1 MNRILIVDDDP
12 ASAALLEA
20 FLRDEASEIKTV
32 TESQHVE
39 QAFLEFEPDI
49 VLLDL
54 HMPKPDGLEILRKLS
69 SARNSLGFLPVIVLT
84 GDTGRVAR
92 NSALLLGADDFLIKP
107 LDEQDVVL
115 RVRNLLR
122 TRRLWV
128 ELAEANRALEKAA
141 L

>member
-12 ASAALLEA
+12 TNVALLEA
-20 FLRDEASEIKTV
+20 YLGDENSEIRTV
-32 TESQHVE
+32 TESHHVE
-39 QAFLEFEPDI
+39 QAFVEFEPDI

-54 HMPKPDGLEILRKLS
+54 HMPKPDGLEILSNLS
-69 SARNSLGFLPVIVLT
+69 SMRASLGFLPVIVLT
-84 GDTGRVAR
+84 ADTGRVAR
-92 NSALLLGADDFLIKP
+92 NSALLLGADDFLTKP

-128 ELAEANRALEKAA
+128 ELADANRALERAPG
-141 L
+141 

>member
-1 MNRILIVDDDP
+1 MNRILIVDDDS
-12 ASAALLEA
+12 ASVALLEA
-20 FLRDEASEIKTV
+20 YLGDGDSEIRTV
-32 TESQHVE
+32 TESHHVE
-39 QAFLEFEPDI
+39 QAFVEFEPDI

-54 HMPKPDGLEILRKLS
+54 HMPKPDGLEILSNLS
-69 SARNSLGFLPVIVLT
+69 SMRASLGFLPVIVLT

-92 NSALLLGADDFLIKP
+92 NSALLLGADDFLTKP

-128 ELAEANRALEKAA
+128 ELADANRALEKATV
-141 L
+141 

>member
-1 MNRILIVDDDP
+1 MNRILIVDDDA
-12 ASAALLEA
+12 ASVALLEVY
-20 FLRDEASEIKTV
+20 LHDEASVIKTV

-54 HMPKPDGLEILRKLS
+54 HMPKPDGLEILSKMS
-69 SARNSLGFLPVIVLT
+69 SMRSSLGFLPVIVLT

-92 NSALLLGADDFLIKP
+92 NSALLLGADDFLTKP

-128 ELAEANRALEKAA
+128 ELADANRALERAP

>member
-12 ASAALLEA
+12 ASVAVLEA
-20 FLRDEASEIKTV
+20 YLGDEASEIRSV
-32 TESQHVE
+32 SESHHVE

-54 HMPKPDGLEILRKLS
+54 HMPKPDGLEILSNLS
-69 SARNSLGFLPVIVLT
+69 SMRRSLGFLPVIVLT

-92 NSALLLGADDFLIKP
+92 NSALLLGADDFLTKP
-107 LDEQDVVL
+107 LDEQEVVL
-115 RVRNLLR
+115 RVRNPLQ

-128 ELAEANRALEKAA
+128 ELADANRALEEKAI
-141 L
+141 

>member
-1 MNRILIVDDDP
+1 MNRILIVDDDS
-12 ASAALLEA
+12 ASVALLEA
-20 FLRDEASEIKTV
+20 YLGDEAGVIKTV

-49 VLLDL
+49 MLLDL
-54 HMPKPDGLEILRKLS
+54 HMPKPDGLEILSKLS
-69 SARNSLGFLPVIVLT
+69 SIRSSLGFLPVIVLT
-84 GDTGRVAR
+84 GDTGRMAR

-128 ELAEANRALEKAA
+128 ELAEANRALEKERV
-141 L
+141 

>member
-12 ASAALLEA
+12 ASVALLEA
-20 FLRDEASEIKTV
+20 YLGDEAGEIRTV

-54 HMPKPDGLEILRKLS
+54 HMPKPDGLEILSMLS
-69 SARNSLGFLPVIVLT
+69 SIRSSLGFLPVIVLT
-84 GDTGRVAR
+84 GDTGRMAR

-128 ELAEANRALEKAA
+128 ELAEANRALEKERV
-141 L
+141 

>member
-12 ASAALLEA
+12 ASVALLEA
-20 FLRDEASEIKTV
+20 YLGDEASEIRSV
-32 TESQHVE
+32 SESHHVE

-54 HMPKPDGLEILRKLS
+54 HMPKPDGLEILSNLS
-69 SARNSLGFLPVIVLT
+69 SMRRSLGFLPVIVLT

-92 NSALLLGADDFLIKP
+92 NSALLLGADDFLTKP

-122 TRRLWV
+122 SRRLWV
-128 ELAEANRALEKAA
+128 ELADANRALEKATV
-141 L
+141 

>member
-1 MNRILIVDDDP
+1 MNRILIVDDDA
-12 ASAALLEA
+12 ASVALLEVY
-20 FLRDEASEIKTV
+20 LHDEASVIKTV

-54 HMPKPDGLEILRKLS
+54 HMPKPDGLEILSKLS
-69 SARNSLGFLPVIVLT
+69 SIRSSLGFLPVIVLT

-92 NSALLLGADDFLIKP
+92 NSALLLGADDFLTKP

-122 TRRLWV
+122 MRRLWV
-128 ELAEANRALEKAA
+128 ELADANRALERAP